1 MKLLIAIPAL
11 NEEES
16 IDSII
21 RRSIEAREFIRANSP
36 VTEVE
41 ITVISDGSTDRTVE
55 RASQYK
61 DSINLIVFPQNKGYG
76 AAIKEAWRQSDAE
89 LLGFLDADGTCEP
102 RFFATLCNTAIAEN
116 ADVVLGCRL
125 NANSQMP
132 LIRRV
137 GNFIFATILSVF
149 SSSRVR
155 DTASGMRVVRRSSLD
170 RLYPLPDGLHFTP
183 AMSARAML
191 SERTRI
197 MEVNMPYHERSGESK
212 LRVAKDGLR
221 FLRVIIEAAF
231 LYRPSRPL
239 GLLAVVFLIFAA
251 ALMGS
256 PILYYF
262 QNRSVAEWMIYRFLV
277 SDLSGIAACLCLCAS
292 YLTGRMSSIALAEES
307 GDLRS
312 RLSLWLFQTRW
323 FWTVPIGFCLV
334 GASLVLA
341 SLLHRLTTGMT
352 YEHWSRY
359 VVASFCFAVAIIL
372 SITRVIDYVLSL
384 VGSRLEYLNV
394 QRFGTPFVESQ
405 NHISVPT
412 ELETDKNAG
421 RIV

>member
-21 RRSIEAREFIRANSP
+21 RRSIDAREFILANSP
-36 VTEVE
+36 VTEVA

-61 DSINLIVFPQNKGYG
+61 HSINLIVFPQNKGYG

-102 RFFATLCNTAIAEN
+102 KFFATLCNTAVAEN

-197 MEVNMPYHERSGESK
+197 LEVDMPYHERSGESK

-239 GLLAVVFLIFAA
+239 GLLAVVFLVFAA
-251 ALMGS
+251 LLMWS

-262 QNRSVAEWMIYRFLV
+262 RNRAVAEWMIYRFLV

-292 YLTGRMSSIALAEES
+292 YLTGRMSSIALTEES

-359 VVASFCFAVAIIL
+359 VVMSFCFAVAIIL
-372 SITRVIDYVLSL
+372 SITRVIDYVLNL
-384 VGSRLEYLNV
+384 VGSRLEYLKD
-394 QRFGTPFVESQ
+394 QRFGTPFVEPQ

-412 ELETDKNAG
+412 DLETDKNAG
-421 RIV
+421 TIV